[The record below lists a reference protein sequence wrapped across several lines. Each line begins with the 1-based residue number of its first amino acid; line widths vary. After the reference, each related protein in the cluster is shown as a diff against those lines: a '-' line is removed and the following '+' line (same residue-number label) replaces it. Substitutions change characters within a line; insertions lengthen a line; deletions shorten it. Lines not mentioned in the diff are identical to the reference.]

1 MKNFDEVIVYS
12 STTWPPC
19 KQMKEFLSMHSIVF
33 EEKLVDKDPD
43 ALTELVEKT
52 GIRGTPVMIAGE
64 DVVVGFDKN
73 KIRNIFDLN

>member
-1 MKNFDEVIVYS
+1 
-12 STTWPPC
+12 
-19 KQMKEFLSMHSIVF
+19 MKEFLSMHSIVF

>member
-1 MKNFDEVIVYS
+1 MKNFNEVVVYS

>member
-1 MKNFDEVIVYS
+1 MKNIDEVIVYS

-19 KQMKEFLSMHSIVF
+19 KQMKEFLSLNDIVF
-33 EEKLVDKDPD
+33 KEKLVDQDPD

-52 GIRGTPVMIAGE
+52 GIRGTPVMITGD

-73 KIRNIFDLN
+73 KIKNIFELN

>member
-1 MKNFDEVIVYS
+1 MKNFNKIVVYS

>member
-1 MKNFDEVIVYS
+1 MKNFDEIIVYS

-19 KQMKEFLSMHSIVF
+19 KQMKEFLSLNNIVF
-33 EEKLVDKDPD
+33 KEKLIDQDPE

-64 DVVVGFDKN
+64 DIVIGFDKS
-73 KIRNIFDLN
+73 KIQTIFDLN

>member
-1 MKNFDEVIVYS
+1 MKNFNEVVVYS

-52 GIRGTPVMIAGE
+52 GIRGTRVMIAGE

>member
-1 MKNFDEVIVYS
+1 MKNFNEVVVYS
-12 STTWPPC
+12 STTWHPC

>member
-33 EEKLVDKDPD
+33 KEKLIDQDGCPVVFGGWTSASRKAMLPVFERKD
-43 ALTELVEKT
+43 ALC
-52 GIRGTPVMIAGE
+52 
-64 DVVVGFDKN
+64 
-73 KIRNIFDLN
+73 

>member
-1 MKNFDEVIVYS
+1 MKNIDEVIVYS

-19 KQMKEFLSMHSIVF
+19 KQMKEFLSLNDIVF
-33 EEKLVDKDPD
+33 KEKLVDQDPD

-52 GIRGTPVMIAGE
+52 GIRGTPVMITGD

-73 KIRNIFDLN
+73 KIKNIFDLN